1 MLSKQI
7 GAAMTRSAPAVE
19 KGMEDVAKFP
29 MRATPMA
36 VALVFTALTGLAFAH
51 PVYAQEQAP
60 AKNSFGPR
68 LKPGQGDGAAGPA
81 PAAPTVLST
90 HGDWKVQCEPSPEGA
105 AAAPQQ
111 CGMVQTAHSDKEP
124 KAELTLIIVKQKE
137 KDKIVPAMRVLAP
150 LGVFLPTG
158 IALEID
164 GAAVGRVPYARC
176 TRRVCYAMATA
187 SGDMLDKMRKGTNAN
202 FIIYQGPGLGVP
214 MKISLNGF
222 SAAFS
227 ALQDP

>member
-1 MLSKQI
+1 
-7 GAAMTRSAPAVE
+7 MTCGTPAIE
-19 KGMEDVAKFP
+19 KGMEDVAKSP
-29 MRATPMA
+29 MRATRLA
-36 VALVFTALTGLAFAH
+36 VALAFTALTGLVFVN
-51 PVYAQEQAP
+51 PVHAQEQAP
-60 AKNSFGPR
+60 ANNNFGPR
-68 LKPGQGDGAAGPA
+68 LKPAQGGAAGAGQQP
-81 PAAPTVLST
+81 PAPTVLST
-90 HGDWKVQCEPSPEGA
+90 HGDWKVQCEASPESGGA
-105 AAAPQQ
+105 QQ
-111 CGMVQTAHSDKEP
+111 CGMVQTAHSEKEP

-187 SGDMLDKMRKGTNAN
+187 SGDMLDKMRKGTAAN

-214 MKISLNGF
+214 MKISLSGF

>member
-1 MLSKQI
+1 
-7 GAAMTRSAPAVE
+7 
-19 KGMEDVAKFP
+19 
-29 MRATPMA
+29 MRAARLA
-36 VALVFTALTGLAFAH
+36 VVLAFTAVVGFSLAK
-51 PVYAQEQAP
+51 PVSAQEQAP
-60 AKNSFGPR
+60 AKNNFGPR
-68 LKPGQGDGAAGPA
+68 LKSDQGGAAGGGQQP
-81 PAAPTVLST
+81 PAPTVLST
-90 HGDWKVQCEPSPEGA
+90 HGDWKVQCEAPPGGDANA
-105 AAAPQQ
+105 AQQ
-111 CGMVQTAHSDKEP
+111 CGMVQTARSDKEP
-124 KAELTLIIVKQKE
+124 KAELTIIIVKQKE
-137 KDKIVPAMRVLAP
+137 KDKVVPAMRVLAP

-187 SGDMLDKMRKGTNAN
+187 SGDMLDKMRKGSAAN